1 MRAPSGTPQILK
13 ENKVEQGSLIIKSIT
28 GNWPVYPG
36 HPLVLATAIM
46 KVFPS
51 YAEANKPSGHGWCV
65 ALADSRIPGAGD
77 HVGAAMRVLELGI
90 KGAGSDAMVAYA
102 KDYWG
107 RGQAGG
113 HTKYVQ
119 TGQEQAEKVE
129 ASFRD
134 AASTWF
140 SH

>member
-1 MRAPSGTPQILK
+1 M
-13 ENKVEQGSLIIKSIT
+13 EEGSLIIKSIT
-28 GNWPVYPG
+28 GDWPVYPG

-51 YAEANKPSGHGWCV
+51 YAEANQPSGHGCCE

-77 HVGAAMRVLELGI
+77 HVGAAMRVLELGT
-90 KGAGSDAMVAYA
+90 KGVDSDAMVAYA
-102 KDYWG
+102 ADYWD

-113 HTKYVQ
+113 HSKYVQ
-119 TGQEQAEKVE
+119 AGQVQAAKVV

-140 SH
+140 HH